1 MTIEIRAVTEENR
14 ADILALHVSESQALF
29 IETAE
34 ECLQDAEDCR
44 HYQPAGLYVDGELV
58 GFAMYGW
65 FPEYD
70 EENKNGRVWLDRF
83 FIDER
88 YQGRGLGRLMLDAL
102 IHYLAQLYDCRR
114 IYLSLFEDNVHALRL
129 YQKFG
134 FRFNEELDSNG
145 EKVMVKELQSAV

>member
-14 ADILALHVSESQALF
+14 ADILALHVRESQTSF

-44 HYQPAGLYVDGELV
+44 HYQPAGLYVNGELV

-70 EENKNGRVWLDRF
+70 EENENGRVWLDRF
-83 FIDER
+83 LLMNVIRDVDWAGCCLMPLSAISFEYMSADGFI
-88 YQGRGLGRLMLDAL
+88 
-102 IHYLAQLYDCRR
+102 
-114 IYLSLFEDNVHALRL
+114 
-129 YQKFG
+129 
-134 FRFNEELDSNG
+134 
-145 EKVMVKELQSAV
+145 